1 MLQHL
6 QSVSDLLSEQ
16 VHVSLHVNDP
26 LQARPDGR
34 EGDVPRHEERG
45 PRLVSRLQG
54 AEPDARHEVQRH
66 MVRFGQVGLLCSTA
80 ASNLIQVN
88 FTKRGT
94 LLDVTGLHYLNQ

>member
-45 PRLVSRLQG
+45 SSLVPGLQG
-54 AEPDARHEVQRH
+54 AELDARHEVQGN
-66 MVRFGQVGLLCSTA
+66 MVII
-80 ASNLIQVN
+80 NI
-88 FTKRGT
+88 
-94 LLDVTGLHYLNQ
+94 